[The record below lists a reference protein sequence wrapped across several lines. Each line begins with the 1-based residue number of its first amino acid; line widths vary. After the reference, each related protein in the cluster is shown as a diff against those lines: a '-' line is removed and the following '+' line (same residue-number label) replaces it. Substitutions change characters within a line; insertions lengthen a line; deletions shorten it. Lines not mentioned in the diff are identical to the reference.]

1 MGDRHHWTRL
11 GRIVKCQG
19 LIVMRSSFGDIAC
32 MQQRLTKEGMAQP
45 DAGPSPFVSRE
56 R

>member
-11 GRIVKCQG
+11 VRIVKRQG
-19 LIVMRSSFGDIAC
+19 LIVMRSSFGDVAC
-32 MQQRLTKEGMAQP
+32 MQQRLTKEGMPHQTRARRRLFL
-45 DAGPSPFVSRE
+45 GE